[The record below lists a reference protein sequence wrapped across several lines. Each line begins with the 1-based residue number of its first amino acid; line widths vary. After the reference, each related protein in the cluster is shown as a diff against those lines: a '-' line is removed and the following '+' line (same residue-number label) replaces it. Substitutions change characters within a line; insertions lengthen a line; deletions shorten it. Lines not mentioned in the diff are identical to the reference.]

1 MAHQTSGQLDFADSL
16 LGNNQKLNQRLDKIN
31 RLVDWKPLEA
41 RLSRIPVEQTY
52 RILVT
57 NTVFMGSR
65 NKNYKSQERIVE
77 GHGCVMPIVQEYV
90 ALCVFTSK
98 IFKKCLYGQNPLT
111 SGRSSTHLQGFP
123 LVVGGSAPARL
134 CVSPYYFDS
143 KNDGAGGRRK
153 F

>member
-1 MAHQTSGQLDFADSL
+1 L